1 MDARHNPGTE
11 GDVMHAIVVEEL
23 GGPEVLRLQERPE
36 PTPGPG
42 QVAIDVAYA
51 GVNSA
56 DVQARSS
63 GHLVRSLPFVP
74 GLEASGHVRAV
85 GEGVTDLTVGE
96 PVTALTLGGAYA
108 DVVLASAALTF
119 AVPEGLELRAAATL
133 PVVLPTAHALI
144 HEVGRLHEG
153 ESLLVH
159 SAAGGVGTV
168 VGQIARLANAGAI
181 FGVVSRPEKA
191 QTARQFGY
199 DDIFLADDFDVRAR
213 AATNGRGVD
222 VALDSVGGETWRRSL
237 DVLAPFGRL
246 VSFGNAAGEQPWT
259 ADFSALRPASAGV
272 HGFSIS
278 MLAATAPQVLREVA
292 DRAFRLAGKVELPI
306 TGDYEFEEA
315 ADAHRLLESRAST
328 GKIVLRPSADPP
340 TTASDSGPA

>member
-1 MDARHNPGTE
+1 MGARHNPGAE
-11 GDVMHAIVVEEL
+11 GGLMHAIVVDKL

-51 GVNSA
+51 GVNLA
-56 DVQARSS
+56 DVHARAS

-74 GLEASGHVRAV
+74 GLEASGHICAV
-85 GEGVTDLTVGE
+85 GEGVTDLTVGQ

-119 AVPEGLELRAAATL
+119 AVPEGLDLRAAATL

-153 ESLLVH
+153 ESVLVH

-168 VGQIARLANAGAI
+168 VGQIARLANAGAT

-191 QTARQFGY
+191 HYARQFGY
-199 DDIFLADDFDVRAR
+199 DDIFLADDFDIRAR
-213 AATNGRGVD
+213 ATTNRRGVD
-222 VALDSVGGETWRRSL
+222 LVLDSVGGETWRRSL

-246 VSFGNAAGEQPWT
+246 VSFGNAAGEPPWT
-259 ADFSALRPASAGV
+259 TQFSALTPVSAGV

-278 MLAATAPQVLREVA
+278 TLAATAPQALREVA
-292 DRAFRLAGKVELPI
+292 DRAFTLAGKVELPI
-306 TGDYEFEEA
+306 TGNYEFREA
-315 ADAHRLLESRAST
+315 AEAHRLLESRAST
-328 GKIVLRPSADPP
+328 GKIVLRPNRA
-340 TTASDSGPA
+340 TA